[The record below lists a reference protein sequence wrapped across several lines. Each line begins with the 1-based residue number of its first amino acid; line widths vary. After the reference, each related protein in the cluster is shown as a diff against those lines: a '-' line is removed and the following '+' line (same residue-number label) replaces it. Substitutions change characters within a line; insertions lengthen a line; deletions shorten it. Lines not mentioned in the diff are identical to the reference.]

1 MARKPGYSALSA
13 LFQDDESEQELV
25 KVGGGDSKYR
35 KVAKLL
41 ILIGGEEAAKVLSK
55 LNVKQAEIISREIAS
70 IKGITSAEAEKLFAE
85 FRSFMAVSSG
95 GYRGSSAGGVD
106 EARKLLHAAY
116 GPEKGEATLRKT
128 VPEAVE
134 NPFGFLENFTAEQLG
149 VLFKDESPASE
160 ALVLSRLP
168 ARLAAEV
175 IKREESARKTEIIKR
190 IAKMDKI
197 APSVMERVADALKE
211 KARKIGRTDS
221 EEIDGMN
228 ALAEILKAADA
239 SFESRLLEELEGD
252 DPSLSCNLRARLYTL
267 DDILRMSDLALEEKL
282 RTMSE
287 KEIVF
292 LLKGRRQSFIDKIL
306 SNVSTPRR
314 ALIREEAEILGTV
327 SRFEADVVASDFLNW
342 FRRGRERGEILLAD
356 DEDIII

>member
-1 MARKPGYSALSA
+1 
-13 LFQDDESEQELV
+13 
-25 KVGGGDSKYR
+25 
-35 KVAKLL
+35 
-41 ILIGGEEAAKVLSK
+41 
-55 LNVKQAEIISREIAS
+55 
-70 IKGITSAEAEKLFAE
+70 
-85 FRSFMAVSSG
+85 
-95 GYRGSSAGGVD
+95 
-106 EARKLLHAAY
+106 
-116 GPEKGEATLRKT
+116 RKT

-134 NPFGFLENFTAEQLG
+134 SPFGFLEDFTAEQLG
-149 VLFKDESPASE
+149 LLFKDESAASE

-168 ARLAAEV
+168 AKLAADV
-175 IKREESARKTEIIKR
+175 IKNEDTAKKTEIIKR

-197 APSVMERVADALKE
+197 APSVLERVAAAIKE

-221 EEIDGMN
+221 EKIDGMN
-228 ALAEILKAADA
+228 ALVEILKASDV
-239 SFESRLLEELEGD
+239 SFESRFLEGLEGA
-252 DPSLSCNLRARLYTL
+252 DPSLSRNLRARLYTL

-292 LLKGRRQSFIDKIL
+292 LLKGRRQVFIDKIL

-342 FRRGRERGEILLAD
+342 FRRGREKGEILLAD
-356 DEDIII
+356 DEDVIV